1 MLLPVAVPLPKLVLS
16 KRVENRRGDEMNKSV
31 ELGVKKMEWAWQY
44 MDVLRAIK
52 GRYIDEKPF
61 KGSKVVVCCHLEAK
75 TANLGRLIGDLGAE
89 VWVTGSNP
97 LSTQDDIADAL
108 REHYGVTVYAK
119 HTHDD
124 EAFRKNLY
132 KVLEL
137 EPDLILDDGGDL
149 ATIVHTEYTNYLK
162 NLKGIS
168 EETTTGVH
176 RLRALDAAGKLKV
189 PAIAAND
196 AMMKYLFD
204 NRYGTGQSTWD
215 GIIRSTN
222 VSIAGKTVVVAGYG
236 WCGRGVALRAKGLG
250 AKVIVTEVDPIK
262 SIEAVMDGFEVMSMT
277 NAAPLGD
284 IFTTLTGDINV
295 ITKDHFPLMKEGAIL
310 ANAGHFDVEIS
321 MKQLREFSVEQWEA
335 RPNVIG
341 YKLPNGKSI
350 YVIAEGRL
358 VNLAAADGHPI
369 EIMDTSFGVQL
380 MSLKYLWENKGKL
393 ENHLMTVPES
403 IDRELAVIKLKTMGI
418 AIDELTEEQKKY
430 LSSW

>member
-1 MLLPVAVPLPKLVLS
+1 LLPAVVPLPKQVPLKLS
-16 KRVENRRGDEMNKSV
+16 ENRRGDEMNKSV

-44 MDVLRAIK
+44 MDVLRKIK
-52 GRYIDEKPF
+52 EKYIDEQPF
-61 KGSKVVVCCHLEAK
+61 KGAKVVVCCHLEAK
-75 TANLGRLIGDLGAE
+75 TANLGRLIGDLGAQ

-108 REHYGVTVYAK
+108 REHYGITVYAK
-119 HTHDD
+119 HTNDD
-124 EAFRKNLY
+124 EEFRKNLY

-176 RLRALDAAGKLKV
+176 RLRALDAAGKLAV

-196 AMMKYLFD
+196 GMMKYLFD

-236 WCGRGVALRAKGLG
+236 WCGKGVAMRAKGLG

-262 SIEAVMDGFEVMSMT
+262 SIEAVMDGFQVMPMIK
-277 NAAPLGD
+277 AAALGD
-284 IFTTLTGDINV
+284 IFATLTGDINV
-295 ITKDHFPLMKEGAIL
+295 ITTEHFPLMKEGAIL

-321 MKQLREFSVEQWEA
+321 MKQLKEYSVEQWEA

-341 YKLPNGKSI
+341 YKLPNSKSI

-380 MSLKYLWENKGKL
+380 MSLKYLWENQGKL
-393 ENHLMTVPES
+393 ENHLMTVPET
-403 IDRELAVIKLKTMGI
+403 IDRELAMIKLQTMGI
-418 AIDELTEEQKKY
+418 QIDELTDEQKKY
-430 LSSW
+430 LTSW

>member
-1 MLLPVAVPLPKLVLS
+1 
-16 KRVENRRGDEMNKSV
+16 MNSNV

-44 MDVLRAIK
+44 MDVLREIK
-52 GRYIDEKPF
+52 DRYIDQKPF
-61 KGSKVVVCCHLEAK
+61 TGSKVVVCCHLEAK
-75 TANLGRLIGDLGAE
+75 TANLARLVSDLGAQ

-108 REHYGVTVYAK
+108 REHYGLTVYAK
-119 HTHDD
+119 HTKDD
-124 EAFRKNLY
+124 EEFRKNLY

-149 ATIVHTEYTNYLK
+149 ATITHTEYTNYLK

-176 RLRALDAAGKLKV
+176 RLRALDKAGKLAV

-196 AMMKYLFD
+196 GMMKYLFD

-236 WCGRGVALRAKGLG
+236 WCGRGVAMRAKGLG
-250 AKVIVTEVDPIK
+250 ASVIVTEIDPIK
-262 SIEAVMDGFEVMSMT
+262 SIEAIMDGFRVMTMEK
-277 NAAPLGD
+277 AAALGD
-284 IFTTLTGDINV
+284 IFATLTGNVNV
-295 ITKDHFPLMKEGAIL
+295 ISKDHFPLMKDGAIL
-310 ANAGHFDVEIS
+310 TNAGHFDVEIA
-321 MKQLREFSVEQWEA
+321 MKQLREYCVQEWEA
-335 RPNVIG
+335 RPNVTG

-369 EIMDTSFGVQL
+369 EIMDTSFAVQL
-380 MSLKYLWENKGKL
+380 MSLKYLWENRGKL
-393 ENHLMTVPES
+393 ENHLMSVPES
-403 IDRELAVIKLKTMGI
+403 IDKEIAIIKLNTMGI
-418 AIDELTEEQKKY
+418 KIDELTEEQKKY

>member
-1 MLLPVAVPLPKLVLS
+1 
-16 KRVENRRGDEMNKSV
+16 MNKSI

-44 MDVLRAIK
+44 MDVLRKIK
-52 GRYIDEKPF
+52 EKYLNEQPF
-61 KGSKVVVCCHLEAK
+61 QGAKVVVCCHLEAK
-75 TANLGRLIGDLGAE
+75 TANLGRLIGDLGAQ

-108 REHYGVTVYAK
+108 REHYGVTVHAK
-119 HTHDD
+119 HTNDD
-124 EAFRKNLY
+124 EEFRKNLY

-149 ATIVHTEYTNYLK
+149 ATIVHTEYTNYLE

-176 RLRALDAAGKLKV
+176 RLRALDAAGKLAV

-196 AMMKYLFD
+196 GMMKYLFD

-236 WCGRGVALRAKGLG
+236 WCGKGVAMRAKGLG

-262 SIEAVMDGFEVMSMT
+262 SIEAVMDGFQVMPMRK
-277 NAAPLGD
+277 AAALGD
-284 IFTTLTGDINV
+284 IFATLTGDINV
-295 ITKDHFPLMKEGAIL
+295 ITKEHFSLMKEGAIL

-321 MKQLREFSVEQWEA
+321 MKQLIEYSIEQWEA
-335 RPNVIG
+335 RPNVMG
-341 YKLPNGKSI
+341 YKLPNSKSI
-350 YVIAEGRL
+350 YVIAQGRL

-380 MSLKYLWENKGKL
+380 MSLKYLWENRGKL
-393 ENHLMTVPES
+393 ENHLMTVPAS
-403 IDRELAVIKLKTMGI
+403 IDRELALIKLQTMGI
-418 AIDELTEEQKKY
+418 QIDELTDEQKKY
-430 LSSW
+430 LTSW

>member
-1 MLLPVAVPLPKLVLS
+1 
-16 KRVENRRGDEMNKSV
+16 
-31 ELGVKKMEWAWQY
+31 
-44 MDVLRAIK
+44 
-52 GRYIDEKPF
+52 
-61 KGSKVVVCCHLEAK
+61 
-75 TANLGRLIGDLGAE
+75 
-89 VWVTGSNP
+89 
-97 LSTQDDIADAL
+97 
-108 REHYGVTVYAK
+108 
-119 HTHDD
+119 
-124 EAFRKNLY
+124 
-132 KVLEL
+132 
-137 EPDLILDDGGDL
+137 
-149 ATIVHTEYTNYLK
+149 
-162 NLKGIS
+162 
-168 EETTTGVH
+168 
-176 RLRALDAAGKLKV
+176 
-189 PAIAAND
+189 
-196 AMMKYLFD
+196 MMKYLFD

-335 RPNVIG
+335 RPNVMG

>member
-1 MLLPVAVPLPKLVLS
+1 
-16 KRVENRRGDEMNKSV
+16 MNKSV

-52 GRYIDEKPF
+52 ERYIDEKPF

-108 REHYGVTVYAK
+108 REHYGVTVHAK
-119 HTHDD
+119 HTNDD

-196 AMMKYLFD
+196 GMMKYLFD

-222 VSIAGKTVVVAGYG
+222 VSIAGKKVVVAGYG

-262 SIEAVMDGFEVMSMT
+262 SIEAVMDGFEVMSMA

-284 IFTTLTGDINV
+284 IFATLTGDINV
-295 ITKDHFPLMKEGAIL
+295 ITKEHFPLMKEGAIL

-321 MKQLREFSVEQWEA
+321 MKQLREYSVEQWEA
-335 RPNVIG
+335 RPNIMG

-393 ENHLMTVPES
+393 ENHLMNVPET
-403 IDRELAVIKLKTMGI
+403 IDKELATIKLKTMGI
-418 AIDELTEEQKKY
+418 TIDELTEEQKKY

>member
-1 MLLPVAVPLPKLVLS
+1 
-16 KRVENRRGDEMNKSV
+16 MNSNV

-44 MDVLRAIK
+44 MDVLREIK
-52 GRYIDEKPF
+52 DRYIQSKPF
-61 KGSKVVVCCHLEAK
+61 TGSKVVVCCHLEAK
-75 TANLGRLIGDLGAE
+75 TANLARLVSDLGAQ

-108 REHYGVTVYAK
+108 REHYGLTVYAK
-119 HTHDD
+119 HTKDD
-124 EAFRKNLY
+124 EEFRKNLY
-132 KVLEL
+132 KVLKL

-149 ATIVHTEYTNYLK
+149 ATITHTEYTNYLT

-176 RLRALDAAGKLKV
+176 RLRALDNAGKLAV

-196 AMMKYLFD
+196 GMMKYLFD

-236 WCGRGVALRAKGLG
+236 WCGRGVAMRAKGLG
-250 AKVIVTEVDPIK
+250 ASVIVTEIDPIK
-262 SIEAVMDGFEVMSMT
+262 SIEAIMDGFKVMTMEK
-277 NAAPLGD
+277 AAALGD
-284 IFTTLTGDINV
+284 IFTTLTGDVNV
-295 ITKDHFPLMKEGAIL
+295 ISKDHFPLMKEGAIL
-310 ANAGHFDVEIS
+310 ANAGHFDVEIA
-321 MKQLREFSVEQWEA
+321 MKQLREYSVQQWEA
-335 RPNVIG
+335 RPNVMG

-369 EIMDTSFGVQL
+369 EIMDTSFAVQL
-380 MSLKYLWENKGKL
+380 MSLKYLWENRGKL

-403 IDRELAVIKLKTMGI
+403 IDRELAVIKLSTMDVK
-418 AIDELTEEQKKY
+418 IDELTEEQKKY

>member
-1 MLLPVAVPLPKLVLS
+1 
-16 KRVENRRGDEMNKSV
+16 MNKSV

-44 MDVLRAIK
+44 MDVLREIK
-52 GRYIDEKPF
+52 SRYIDEKPF
-61 KGSKVVVCCHLEAK
+61 KGAKVVVCCHLEAK

-108 REHYGVTVYAK
+108 REHYGVTVHAK
-119 HTHDD
+119 HTNDD

-137 EPDLILDDGGDL
+137 EPNLILDDGGDL

-162 NLKGIS
+162 DLKGIS

-176 RLRALDAAGKLKV
+176 RLRALDTANKLKV

-196 AMMKYLFD
+196 GMMKYLFD

-236 WCGRGVALRAKGLG
+236 WCGRGVAMRAKGLG
-250 AKVIVTEVDPIK
+250 ASVIVTEVDPIK
-262 SIEAVMDGFEVMSMT
+262 SIEAVMDGFQVMSMQK
-277 NAAPLGD
+277 AAPLGD

-295 ITKDHFPLMKEGAIL
+295 ITTDHFGLMKEGAIL
-310 ANAGHFDVEIS
+310 ANAGHFDVEIA
-321 MKQLREFSVEQWEA
+321 MKQLREYSVEQWEA
-335 RPNVIG
+335 RPNVMG

-380 MSLKYLWENKGKL
+380 MSLKYLWENRGKL
-393 ENHLMTVPES
+393 ENHLMNVPEQ
-403 IDRELAVIKLKTMGI
+403 IDRELAALKLKTMGI
-418 AIDELTEEQKKY
+418 TIDELTEEQKKY
-430 LSSW
+430 LTSW

>member
-1 MLLPVAVPLPKLVLS
+1 
-16 KRVENRRGDEMNKSV
+16 
-31 ELGVKKMEWAWQY
+31 
-44 MDVLRAIK
+44 MDVLKEIK
-52 GRYIDEKPF
+52 SRYIDEKPF
-61 KGSKVVVCCHLEAK
+61 AGSKVVVCCHLEAK
-75 TANLGRLIGDLGAE
+75 TANLAKTVSDLGAE

-108 REHYGVTVYAK
+108 REHYGLTVHAK

-124 EAFRKNLY
+124 EEFRKDLY

-149 ATIVHTEYTNYLK
+149 ATIVHTEYTNYLA

-176 RLRALDAAGKLKV
+176 RLRALDKAGKLAV

-196 AMMKYLFD
+196 GMMKYLFD

-222 VSIAGKTVVVAGYG
+222 VSVAGKTVVVAGYG

-250 AKVIVTEVDPIK
+250 ANVIVTEVNPIK
-262 SIEAVMDGFEVMSMT
+262 SIEAIMDGFRVMKMSE
-277 NAAPLGD
+277 AAKIGD
-284 IFTTLTGDINV
+284 IFTTLTGDIN
-295 ITKDHFPLMKEGAIL
+295 IIIEEHFLLMKEGAIL
-310 ANAGHFDVEIS
+310 ANAGHFDVEIAMS
-321 MKQLREFSVEQWEA
+321 KLREIATEQWEA
-335 RPNVIG
+335 RPNIMG
-341 YKLPNGKSI
+341 YKLSNGKTI

-369 EIMDTSFGVQL
+369 EIMDTSFAVQL
-380 MSLKYLWENKGKL
+380 MCLKYLWDNKGKL
-393 ENHLMTVPES
+393 ENHLITVPEK
-403 IDRELAVIKLKTMGI
+403 IDMELAYIKLSTMGVN
-418 AIDELTEEQKKY
+418 IDELTVEQKRY

>member
-1 MLLPVAVPLPKLVLS
+1 
-16 KRVENRRGDEMNKSV
+16 MNKSV

-52 GRYIDEKPF
+52 ERYIDEKPF

-108 REHYGVTVYAK
+108 REHYGVTVHAK
-119 HTHDD
+119 HTNDD

-196 AMMKYLFD
+196 GMMKYLFD

-262 SIEAVMDGFEVMSMT
+262 SIEAVMDGFEVMSMI

-284 IFTTLTGDINV
+284 IFATLTGDINV
-295 ITKDHFPLMKEGAIL
+295 ITKEHFPLMKEGAIL

-335 RPNVIG
+335 RPNVMG

-393 ENHLMTVPES
+393 ENHLMSVPER

-418 AIDELTEEQKKY
+418 AIDELTVEQKKY

>member
-1 MLLPVAVPLPKLVLS
+1 MKMS
-16 KRVENRRGDEMNKSV
+16 SSV

-44 MDVLRAIK
+44 MDVLKEIK
-52 GRYIDEKPF
+52 NRYIDEKPF
-61 KGSKVVVCCHLEAK
+61 AGSKVVVCCHLEAK
-75 TANLGRLIGDLGAE
+75 TANLARTVRDLGAE

-108 REHYGVTVYAK
+108 REHYGLTVHAK
-119 HTHDD
+119 HTNDD
-124 EAFRKNLY
+124 EEFRKDLY

-137 EPDLILDDGGDL
+137 NADLILDDGGDL
-149 ATIVHTEYTNYLK
+149 STIVHTECTNYLE

-176 RLRALDAAGKLKV
+176 RLRALDAAGKLAV

-196 AMMKYLFD
+196 GMMKYLFD

-222 VSIAGKTVVVAGYG
+222 TSVAGKTVVVAGYG

-250 AKVIVTEVDPIK
+250 ANVVVTEVNPVK
-262 SIEAVMDGFEVMSMT
+262 SIEAIMDGFRVMKMSE
-277 NAAPLGD
+277 AAKIGD

-295 ITKDHFPLMKEGAIL
+295 ITEEHFSLMKEGAIL
-310 ANAGHFDVEIS
+310 ANAGHFDVEIA
-321 MKQLREFSVEQWEA
+321 MKQLRRIAVEQWEA
-335 RPNVIG
+335 RPNVMG

-369 EIMDTSFGVQL
+369 EIMDTSFAVQL
-380 MSLKYLWENKGKL
+380 MSLKYLWENQGKL
-393 ENHLMTVPES
+393 EKHLMTVPQE
-403 IDRELAVIKLKTMGI
+403 IDMELARIKLSTMGI
-418 AIDELTEEQKKY
+418 SIDKLSDEQKKY
-430 LSSW
+430 LLSW

>member
-1 MLLPVAVPLPKLVLS
+1 
-16 KRVENRRGDEMNKSV
+16 MNKSV

-44 MDVLRAIK
+44 MDVLGKIK
-52 GRYIDEKPF
+52 AKYIEEKPF
-61 KGSKVVVCCHLEAK
+61 KGAKVVVCCHLEAK

-108 REHYGVTVYAK
+108 REHYGVTVHAK
-119 HTHDD
+119 HTNDD
-124 EAFRKNLY
+124 EEFRKNLY

-196 AMMKYLFD
+196 GMMKYLFD

-262 SIEAVMDGFEVMSMT
+262 SIEAVMDGFEVMSMA
-277 NAAPLGD
+277 NAAPIGD

-295 ITKDHFPLMKEGAIL
+295 ITQEHFPLMKEGAIL

-321 MKQLREFSVEQWEA
+321 MKQLREYSVEQWEA
-335 RPNVIG
+335 RPNVMG
-341 YKLPNGKSI
+341 YKLPNGKRI

-380 MSLKYLWENKGKL
+380 MSLKYLWENKGTL
-393 ENHLMTVPES
+393 ENHLMNVPEN
-403 IDRELAVIKLKTMGI
+403 IDRELAVIKLETMGI
-418 AIDELTEEQKKY
+418 NIDELTEEQKKY

>member
-1 MLLPVAVPLPKLVLS
+1 MLLPVVVLLPNLVLS
-16 KRVENRRGDEMNKSV
+16 KRLENRRGEIMNKSV

-44 MDVLRAIK
+44 MDVLREIK
-52 GRYIDEKPF
+52 EKYIDEKPF

-75 TANLGRLIGDLGAE
+75 TANLGRLIRDLGAE

-108 REHYGVTVYAK
+108 REHYGVTVHAK
-119 HTHDD
+119 HTNDD

-176 RLRALDAAGKLKV
+176 RLRALDAAGKLQV

-196 AMMKYLFD
+196 GMMKYLFD

-222 VSIAGKTVVVAGYG
+222 VSIAGKNVVVAGYG

-262 SIEAVMDGFEVMSMT
+262 SIEAVMDGFEVMSMA

-295 ITKDHFPLMKEGAIL
+295 ITKEHFPLMKEGAIL

-321 MKQLREFSVEQWEA
+321 MKQLREYSVEQWEA
-335 RPNVIG
+335 RPNVMG

-393 ENHLMTVPES
+393 ENHLMTVPVT
-403 IDRELAVIKLKTMGI
+403 IDRELAAIKLKTMGI
-418 AIDELTEEQKKY
+418 TIDELTEEQKKY

>member
-1 MLLPVAVPLPKLVLS
+1 MS
-16 KRVENRRGDEMNKSV
+16 KSV

-44 MDVLRAIK
+44 MDVLREIK
-52 GRYIDEKPF
+52 ERYIDEKPF

-108 REHYGVTVYAK
+108 REHYGVTVHAK
-119 HTHDD
+119 HTNDD

-149 ATIVHTEYTNYLK
+149 ATIVHTEYTNHLK

-176 RLRALDAAGKLKV
+176 RLRALDKAGKLKV

-196 AMMKYLFD
+196 GMMKYLFD

-262 SIEAVMDGFEVMSMT
+262 SIEAVMDGFEAMSMA

-321 MKQLREFSVEQWEA
+321 MKQLREYSVEQWEA
-335 RPNVIG
+335 RPNVRG
-341 YKLPNGKSI
+341 YKLPNGKNI

-393 ENHLMTVPES
+393 ENHLMTVPET
-403 IDRELAVIKLKTMGI
+403 IDKELAVIKLKTMGI
-418 AIDELTEEQKKY
+418 TIDELTEEQKKY

>member
-1 MLLPVAVPLPKLVLS
+1 
-16 KRVENRRGDEMNKSV
+16 MNKSV

-44 MDVLRAIK
+44 MDVLQEIK
-52 GRYIDEKPF
+52 EKYIDEKPF

-108 REHYGVTVYAK
+108 REHYGVTVHAK
-119 HTHDD
+119 HTNDD

-196 AMMKYLFD
+196 GMMKYLFD

-222 VSIAGKTVVVAGYG
+222 VSIAGKNVVVAGYG

-262 SIEAVMDGFEVMSMT
+262 SIEAVMDGFEVMSMA

-295 ITKDHFPLMKEGAIL
+295 ITKEHFPLMKEGAIL

-335 RPNVIG
+335 RPNVMG

-393 ENHLMTVPES
+393 ENHLMNVPET

-418 AIDELTEEQKKY
+418 TIDELTEEQKKY